1 MKKHLFLAGLLTAT
15 FVAAQKNS
23 ALMRD
28 FEKQNNESNQKF
40 DVYITK
46 NYGSGK
52 DLKTGKEIEDKR
64 ANLAGF
70 LGNIPYFYEAHN
82 IDQIKNSNSD
92 FLQNGTIAG
101 LNGSFNGENIK
112 FTIFDGGRVYAAH
125 NVFNNATGRITNK
138 EATTMNYSAHATA
151 VSSFIGGKAYT
162 SSGKNIQG
170 IAKNS
175 TIESYAFM
183 KSILPGDPSESI
195 VFQKILK
202 AQPKISNHSYGTNMG
217 WDYRPINGSY
227 TWIWTGYYSNG
238 TSYDLQGTY
247 YQNDK
252 NYDQIVYSNPSYIIV
267 KSAGNSYGM
276 LPSAFV
282 TKYYQDSTGKLVKFS
297 FSDPLP
303 PKNCKDGYDC
313 IGTGSLAKN
322 IIVVGASDIITTN
335 GGRYSNASS
344 VVHSSYSSAGPR
356 DDGGIKPDITTVG
369 TNVGHA
375 STAENT
381 TGSTTY
387 GTGNGTSYSG
397 PVVTGIIGL
406 WTQINK
412 QLFNGS
418 EFNAASAKVLTIHSA
433 SEAGTVGPD
442 PHHGWGF
449 INAKKGA
456 ELLVGKSNGTVIFTD
471 ETLNSGTANNKT
483 ITASGNEPLKVTI
496 SWIDPAYNHPDYQ
509 TFQEAHNI
517 RTSNLVNDLDLRII
531 DITNNTVYYPW
542 KLNVSSPMTTATK
555 ADNKVDNVEQVVIDA
570 PTAGRSYR
578 IEVSNKGTLVNDSG
592 ASAPQNYS
600 IMVTGH
606 SNQQITSPKAAT
618 NEKSLISNISI
629 APTVTKNTV
638 NILNAPEKST
648 FNLYDLSG
656 KKLHNGTFSRK
667 TETVDLSS
675 YPNAIYIIEIITGKE
690 TISKR
695 VIKE

>member
-1 MKKHLFLAGLLTAT
+1 MKKHLFLASTLIAFLAG
-15 FVAAQKNS
+15 AQKND

-28 FEKQNNESNQKF
+28 FENQNKKNKEKF
-40 DVYITK
+40 EAYIAK
-46 NYGSGK
+46 NYEAK
-52 DLKTGKEIEDKR
+52 RDAKTQQEIEEKR
-64 ANLAGF
+64 SHLAGF
-70 LGNIPYFYEAHN
+70 LGETPLFYELHD

-112 FTIFDGGRVYAAH
+112 VTIFDGGRVYAAH

-138 EATTMNYSAHATA
+138 EASTMNYSAHSTA
-151 VSSFIGGKAYT
+151 VSSFIGGKPFT

-175 TIESYAFM
+175 TIDSYSFLNS
-183 KSILPGDPSESI
+183 KLPGNTTESN
-195 VFQKILK
+195 VFQKILT
-202 AQPKISNHSYGTNMG
+202 AAPKISNHSYGQIAG
-217 WDYRPINGSY
+217 WSSAIRPGSS
-227 TWIWTGYYSNG
+227 TWVGEYSNG
-238 TSYDLQGTY
+238 TGYDLNGTY
-247 YQNDK
+247 YTNDK
-252 NYDQIVYSNPSYIIV
+252 NYDKIVYSNPSFIIV
-267 KSAGNSYGM
+267 KSAGNSYGEG
-276 LPSAFV
+276 S
-282 TKYYQDSTGKLVKFS
+282 S
-297 FSDPLP
+297 FSSYHTTNGTNFTQFGFFDAKP
-303 PKNCKDGYDC
+303 PKNCNNGYDC
-313 IGTGSLAKN
+313 IPYGSLAKN
-322 IIVVGASDIITTN
+322 IITVGASDIITSN
-335 GGRYSNASS
+335 GGRYSNAAS

-381 TGSTTY
+381 TGSTAY
-387 GTGNGTSYSG
+387 GTGSGTSYSG
-397 PVVTGIIGL
+397 PIVTGIIGL

-412 QLFNGS
+412 QLFNGD

-433 SEAGTVGPD
+433 SEAGTIGPD

-471 ETLNSGTANNKT
+471 ETLNSGVTNTKSV
-483 ITASGNEPLKVTI
+483 TASGSEPLKVTI

-509 TFQEAHNI
+509 TFAEASNV
-517 RTSNLVNDLDLRII
+517 RTSTLVNDLDLRII
-531 DITNNTVYYPW
+531 DTTNNTVYYPW
-542 KLNVSSPMTTATK
+542 KLNVNSPMTAATK

-578 IEVSNKGTLVNDSG
+578 IEITNKGNLVNDSG
-592 ASAPQNYS
+592 ANAPQNYS

-606 SNQQITSPKAAT
+606 TSQQAVASRSVT
-618 NEKSLISNISI
+618 NEKAINSNISI
-629 APTVTKNTV
+629 VPTLTKSTV

-656 KKLHNGTFSRK
+656 KKLHSGKINRE
-667 TETVDLSS
+667 TESIDLSS
-675 YPNAIYIIEIITGKE
+675 YPNGIYIIEINTGKE
-690 TISKR
+690 TFSKR